1 MEQKPPV
8 KTVKPKDAAGGSI
21 QDKIKAIEDEM
32 AKMQY
37 NKATQHHY
45 GLLKAKMSILK
56 ERLEKRASGGKKGE
70 GFTVKKSGDATVILI
85 GFPSVGKS
93 TLLNTLTN
101 AASKTAAYAFT
112 TLTVIPGLLEYNKAK
127 IQILDVPGILAGA
140 ASGTGRGKEVIGVVR
155 NADLVLF
162 LIDVFEPHQLEVL
175 RAELH
180 QAGLRLNERK
190 PDVVVKTK
198 SRGGLSI
205 SNTVKLTKTNKETLA
220 SVLRELRISN
230 ADVVIRDDITVDQF
244 IDAVEHNKHY
254 VPAIVALNKI
264 DLADEAT
271 IKKAVDVVTE
281 KGPHAGDS
289 LKISLNV
296 DKPLLISGSEHLGT
310 EELKKAIFN
319 KLRFIRIYLKEI
331 GKKPDYEEP
340 MIMQDG
346 STVRDVCQKI
356 HRDFINKFK
365 FSKIWGSSSK
375 FPGQQ
380 FMLDHKLADED
391 VLELH
396 LR

>member
-1 MEQKPPV
+1 MELKPPV
-8 KTVKPKDAAGGSI
+8 KTAKPKDTAGGSI
-21 QDKIKAIEDEM
+21 QDKMKAIEDEM

-93 TLLNTLTN
+93 TLLNTMTN

-162 LIDVFEPHQLEVL
+162 LIDVFEPQQLEVL

-205 SNTVKLTKTNKETLA
+205 SSTVKLTKTNKETLA

-264 DLADEAT
+264 DLSDEAI
-271 IKKAVDVVTE
+271 IKRAIEVVTE

-296 DKPLLISGSEHLGT
+296 DKPLLISSSEHLGI

-319 KLRFIRIYLKEI
+319 KLRFIRVYLKEI
-331 GKKPDYEEP
+331 GKKPDYDEP
-340 MIMQDG
+340 MIMQDD

-365 FSKIWGSSSK
+365 FAKIWGPSSK